1 MWVEHELRAPRLDRP
16 SAITIGGFDGV
27 HRGHRA
33 LIGGM
38 VVAAAE
44 AGLRPVVVTFDPLPK
59 QFFRRGEALLLADLD
74 ERLEQIA
81 ALGVAGTIVL
91 RFDAALAAMPAA
103 DFVAR
108 LVHDLRLRLLWTGPD
123 FAVGRGREGDLAFLQ
138 VAGDRYGFALHVE
151 PPYRWRG
158 IVVRSTAIRQ
168 ALRRADLALANAL
181 LGRPYR
187 LRGEVVH
194 GLKRGRTL
202 GFPTANLAPPAG
214 RLIPANGLY
223 LCRAWVGGTAYAAL
237 TNIGTRPTF
246 DHETVTVEAHLLDFD
261 GDLYGRALTLDF
273 LRYLRPERRF
283 PSAEALVAQIN
294 ADVALARR
302 LWAEEGLGEQA

>member
-16 SAITIGGFDGV
+16 SALTIGAFDGV
-27 HRGHRA
+27 HRGHQA

-38 VVAAAE
+38 VAAARE
-44 AGLRPVVVTFDPLPK
+44 AALVPLVVTFDPLPK
-59 QFFRRGEALLLADLD
+59 QFFRRGDPLLLTDLE
-74 ERLEQIA
+74 ERLERIA

-91 RFDAALAAMPAA
+91 RFDASLAAMPAER
-103 DFVAR
+103 FVAR
-108 LVHDLRLRLLWTGPD
+108 LVRDLRMRLLWTGPD

-138 VAGDRYGFALHVE
+138 AAGERYGFTLHVA
-151 PPYRWRG
+151 PPFRWRG
-158 IVVRSTAIRQ
+158 LVVRSTAIRQ
-168 ALRRADLALANAL
+168 ALRRAELTLANDL

-187 LRGEVVH
+187 LSGKVVH

-202 GFPTANLAPPAG
+202 GFPTANLAPPVE

-223 LCRAWVGGTAYAAL
+223 LCRTRVGERVYAAL

-261 GDLYGRALTLDF
+261 GDLYGRTLTLDF
-273 LRYLRPERRF
+273 LHYLRPERRF
-283 PSAEALVAQIN
+283 PSAEALIAQIH
-294 ADVALARR
+294 ADVAEARR
-302 LWAEEGLGEQA
+302 LMARFPPPV

>member
-1 MWVEHELRAPRLDRP
+1 MWVERDFAALRLDHP

-27 HRGHRA
+27 HRGHQA

-38 VVAAAE
+38 VAAAEE

-59 QFFRRGEALLLADLD
+59 QFFRRGEALLLSDLD
-74 ERLEQIA
+74 ERLERIA
-81 ALGVAGTIVL
+81 ALGVAGTVVL
-91 RFDAALAAMPAA
+91 RFDAVLAAMPAA
-103 DFVAR
+103 DFVAH
-108 LVHDLRLRLLWTGPD
+108 LVEGLRMRLLWTGPD
-123 FAVGRGREGDLAFLQ
+123 FAVGRGREGDLDFLRA
-138 VAGDRYGFALHVE
+138 AGQRYGFALHVE

-158 IVVRSTAIRQ
+158 VVVRSTAIRQ
-168 ALRRADLALANAL
+168 ALRRADLALANEL

-223 LCRAWVGGTAYAAL
+223 LCRAWVGETAYTAL

-261 GDLYGRALTLDF
+261 GDLYGRTLTLDF

-283 PSAEALVAQIN
+283 PSVEALIAQIN

-302 LWAEEGLGEQA
+302 LMAGEGENRV